1 MKDELDQVLD
11 NSSFENVDPRHE
23 DEVGI
28 AVSERSH
35 HDDDRRENE
44 ADDNEEDYYP
54 SGDEYEIEEDTDE
67 VENEAD
73 ELKEEAADEL
83 REEARED
90 EELAHEIANEI
101 EEPNEYPGN
110 DEMDENDDGFTSEE
124 EMIEEKET
132 FFDKIKANLIYI
144 LIALILIVPAAMKM
158 YSIVFGTA
166 PAPVEKAAPIGF
178 TTEKTPAPNATNANR
193 SSAPG
198 TTEAMPTAPVEKPSR
213 VLPYSTPQAPVHT
226 PLAPHMQEMPS
237 TTMAPEIQPPQSG
250 TPQPTPE
257 SMPTPVEQSTQ
268 QDNTADRS
276 LLESMLPD
284 GDGSQANSANM
295 TEAQN
300 SDQILNRYFDQET
313 KVEQQLSDVLVRM
326 NEMDAR
332 LTSLDDINKRLMALE
347 ESNAADL
354 ELSTELRQ
362 ISEKVAQLEQSL
374 MQLRQQPVQMAEM
387 IPNQTSAPMVAP
399 TAITVEAVIPGRAWV
414 RNQDGVL
421 MVVEVGDEIMG
432 VGKVTRIDAREGIVA
447 TTTQV
452 FKQ

>member
-1 MKDELDQVLD
+1 MKDELDQGLD

-54 SGDEYEIEEDTDE
+54 SGDEYEIEDE
-67 VENEAD
+67 TEAMEHETSD
-73 ELKEEAADEL
+73 ELKAEAE
-83 REEARED
+83 ED

-101 EEPNEYPGN
+101 EEPNEYPEN

-132 FFDKIKANLIYI
+132 FFDKIKGNLIYI

-158 YSIVFGTA
+158 YSIIFGTA
-166 PAPVEKAAPIGF
+166 PAPVEQAAPVGF
-178 TTEKTPAPNATNANR
+178 TTEKTPAPSMNTKPA
-193 SSAPG
+193 
-198 TTEAMPTAPVEKPSR
+198 TTETMPTAPLEKPSR

-268 QDNTADRS
+268 QNNTADRS
-276 LLESMLPD
+276 LLESMLPV
-284 GDGSQANSANM
+284 GDGSPANSANM

-300 SDQILNRYFDQET
+300 SEQILNRYFDQET

-374 MQLRQQPVQMAEM
+374 MQLRQQPVPMAEM
-387 IPNQTSAPMVAP
+387 IPNQTSAPIVAP